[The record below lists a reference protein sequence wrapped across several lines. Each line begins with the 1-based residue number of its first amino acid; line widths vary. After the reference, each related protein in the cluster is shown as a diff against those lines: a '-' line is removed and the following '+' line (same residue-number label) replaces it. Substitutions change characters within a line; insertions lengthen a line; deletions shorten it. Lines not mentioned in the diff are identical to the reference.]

1 MIISLDTEATGLDLA
16 HGAMP
21 FLVTW
26 CEPRKDPCYIEWDV
40 DPHTRRPK
48 IPEEDLIYIVE
59 LLDAAE
65 LIYLHN
71 AKFDARALATIGIQL
86 PWNKVRDTLTATHL
100 LATNHPHNLTWACIE
115 YLGKDIEP
123 LELKVKEVTRAC
135 RTIAKRD
142 FPSWRLAEEG
152 LPDMP
157 SVSASSKRDEDKPW
171 KNDMWLPRA
180 LAKELGKVNSFRLG
194 STPEVPN
201 KDWLDACAKYAC
213 GDSESAIYLGL
224 ETDRLIRERGLWKI
238 YEHRLEV
245 ERVACEMVS
254 YGLTA
259 IGHYTEATIADYEEH
274 VAELE
279 EVLRAIAG
287 EYGHKLELAEGA
299 SLNDN
304 MRDFFYGSIMQS
316 CHHCSYTKRIKHWNE
331 ERPEDLSCPKCRR
344 GTKKTSGASR
354 QLTTI
359 QRDNLKLPVIE
370 SQKTGNA
377 TLDKDAM
384 QEYLLTTE
392 GSVQE
397 FIRALLDKRKHGTDL
412 TYMKSYQR
420 FWVPV
425 PDAPGYY
432 RVHPSLNPCGT
443 DHLRWASNSP
453 NLQNVSVQEERCDE
467 CDGHGCPVCGGTG
480 KSRLSVRACF
490 GPAPGREWWDFDFRN
505 LEKRIPVYECWEESL
520 IEVFEKPDEPP
531 YWGSDHNVLCSLL
544 WPEEYFTIN
553 TDPKIGPTGIG
564 LHLIKDGFKRKH
576 SMKYKKGKNTNFA
589 KQYGAGK
596 RKVDSTAGVVGAFE
610 KIERGLPKIA
620 QLQAHYLRLAE
631 KTGFVETLPDRTIDP
646 NRGYPILAAMTEGGR
661 VLSTTPFNYHVS
673 GTACWVKN
681 TALVRCAAQ
690 CAKWR
695 ANGFDAHIPL
705 EVHDSILFDFPRG
718 TTPQENLPRAMVL
731 KGLMEQSGEDLIP
744 CIPTPVSM
752 SYHIETWAKET
763 PI

>member
-26 CEPRKDPCYIEWDV
+26 CEEGQNPCYIEWDV
-40 DPHTRRPK
+40 DPLTRRPE
-48 IPEEDLIYIVE
+48 IPDEDLVYIAE

-65 LIYLHN
+65 VIYMHN
-71 AKFDARALATIGIQL
+71 GKFDARALATVGIQL
-86 PWNKVRDTLTATHL
+86 PWSKIRDTLTATHL

-123 LELKVKEVTRAC
+123 LELKIKEVTQAC
-135 RTIAKRD
+135 RKIAKRD
-142 FPSWRLAEEG
+142 FPSWRLADEG

-157 SVSASSKRDEDKPW
+157 SVSVSSDRDEDRPW

-180 LAKELGKVNSFRLG
+180 LAKELGKVNPFRLG
-194 STPEVPN
+194 STPEIAN

-213 GDSESAIYLGL
+213 GDSESTLYLGL
-224 ETDRLIRERGLWKI
+224 ETDRLIRERGLWAI
-238 YEHRLEV
+238 YQHRLEV
-245 ERVACEMVS
+245 EQVACEMVS
-254 YGLTA
+254 YGVTV
-259 IGHYTEATIADYEEH
+259 IGSYTESTIADYEEH
-274 VAELE
+274 IAESE
-279 EVLRAIAG
+279 EVLRAIAA
-287 EYGHKLELAEGA
+287 EYGHDLELAEGA

-304 MRDFFYGSIMQS
+304 MRDFFYGAMHQR
-316 CHHCSYTKRIKHWNE
+316 CPQCKYFKRIKHWNGE
-331 ERPEDLSCPKCRR
+331 SSNGSICPKCAAR
-344 GTKKTSGASR
+344 KKKPQQVLLTSS
-354 QLTTI
+354 
-359 QRDNLKLPVIE
+359 QRDNLKLPVIY
-370 SQKTGNA
+370 SQKSGNA
-377 TLDKDAM
+377 SLDKNAM

-397 FIRALLDKRKHGTDL
+397 FMKILLDKRKHGTDL
-412 TYMKSYQR
+412 TYMKSYRR

-425 PDAPGYY
+425 PNAPGYY
-432 RVHPSLNPCGT
+432 RIHPSLNPCGT

-453 NLQNVSVQEERCDE
+453 NLQNVSVQEEKCEE
-467 CDGHGCPVCGGTG
+467 CEGRGCHACGGTG

-505 LEKRIPVYECWEESL
+505 LEKRIPVYECGEEAL

-531 YWGSDHNVLCSLL
+531 YWGSDHNVLASLL
-544 WPEEYFTIN
+544 FPEEYW
-553 TDPKIGPTGIG
+553 P
-564 LHLIKDGFKRKH
+564 LAEVKDGFKKEH
-576 SMKYKKGKNTNFA
+576 LTKYKRVKNTNFA

-596 RKVDSTAGVVGAFE
+596 RKVDATAGVAGAYE

-620 QLQAHYLRLAE
+620 ELQAHYLQLAE
-631 KTGFVETLPDRTIDP
+631 RTGYVETLPDRTVNP
-646 NRGYPILAAMTEGGR
+646 NQGYPILAAMTEGGR
-661 VLSTTPFNYHVS
+661 VLSTTPFNYHTS
-673 GTACWVKN
+673 GTACWAKN
-681 TALVRCAAQ
+681 TALVRCAKQ

-695 ANGFDAHIPL
+695 AEGFDAWIPL

-718 TTPQENLPRAMVL
+718 KTPQENLPRALIL

-744 CIPTPVSM
+744 RIPTPVSM
-752 SYHIETWAKET
+752 SYHIESWAKET